1 LPDDAIIGMVL
12 RSSVQRETDVL
23 LDVFSLER
31 GRVTI
36 LARGA
41 KRSQKRFG
49 GVTSGLVLA
58 RFFVSPR
65 SRGDVL
71 IAESA
76 DVIQQWSALAH
87 DVACFAH
94 ASYVLELV
102 SELLGAQQPEPEV
115 VPLLI
120 SFFEYLLHN
129 GASVHALRFM
139 EFQLMVLNGS
149 APTLTDCA
157 RCNESIDDSMLSI
170 VFGAAAGGVHCAS
183 CAHFAPGRLH
193 TLTVEAYRYW
203 LEVTG
208 APDVCGAGHI
218 DRQMR
223 PTDVKAVRDC
233 SVAMITSLIP
243 RPLRTLD
250 FINKMSDAIRRSES
264 SKS

>member
-1 LPDDAIIGMVL
+1 MVL
-12 RSSVQRETDVL
+12 RSTVQRETDVL

-31 GRVTI
+31 GRITL

-41 KRSQKRFG
+41 KRSQRRFG

-65 SRGDVL
+65 CRGDVL

-76 DVIQQWSALAH
+76 DVVQQWSALAL

-94 ASYVLELV
+94 ASYALELV

-120 SFFEYLLHN
+120 SFFEFLLGN

-139 EFQLMVLNGS
+139 EFRLMSLNGS
-149 APTLTDCA
+149 APTLSDCA
-157 RCNESIDDSMLSI
+157 RCSDAIDGAAESV
-170 VFGAAAGGVHCAS
+170 VFGAVGGGVHCAS
-183 CAHFAPGRLH
+183 CAHFASGRLH
-193 TLTVEAYRYW
+193 TLTGAGYRYW
-203 LEVTG
+203 LQITQE
-208 APDVCGAGHI
+208 PDVEGVAHMAMNI
-218 DRQMR
+218 RQA
-223 PTDVKAVRDC
+223 DLKAVRDC
-233 SVAMITSLIP
+233 SVAMVTSLIP

-250 FINKMSDAIRRSES
+250 FINKMSDAIRRSETS
-264 SKS
+264 ES